1 MYTLKG
7 YRVKVHIKVYG
18 NNNSEQ
24 MTLEYVSMDGIHD
37 SILSIIFLKGYP
49 ANHKSVSHL

>member
-7 YRVKVHIKVYG
+7 YRVKAHIKVYG

-24 MTLEYVSMDGIHD
+24 MTLEYVS
-37 SILSIIFLKGYP
+37 IFKKIGWYT
-49 ANHKSVSHL
+49 